1 MKKIIYRKYLTVF
14 FLLLFFLTVFSYNV
28 SAENSSDEN
37 IYVEFYYSEICPS
50 CMEKKENVVD
60 PIEQEY
66 HNNSNLFFVYKKT
79 NEYKNEYE
87 FYQNKY
93 NIDYP
98 FIILKNQT
106 NESFLK
112 ESDITKAKLRENIDL
127 FLQGVT
133 PEGSDSDV
141 VEFDFLFWDINFDT
155 DDFSLPVLTVVL
167 AGVDSFNPCA
177 FFILIILLGL
187 LVHAKNRKRMLLIGG
202 IFIFFS
208 GFLYALFM
216 FVLFNVFFL
225 TRESVTVIT
234 IVAGIIALSLGVLD
248 IKDFF
253 FFKKGVS
260 ISIPDEKKPDIYK
273 KMRDLVKNPRLAA
286 VVFGTVVLAGTVNFY
301 ELLCTLGLPLVFT
314 QKLSTYD
321 LSGFEYYTYIVFY
334 NIVYVIPLIV
344 IVLIFVY
351 TLGRVTLTEWH
362 GRLLKLF
369 AGIMLSGFGVMMLV
383 DYQILSNVVTPVI
396 LLLISIISTFL
407 VSFIWKKFKL
417 GEQS

>member
-1 MKKIIYRKYLTVF
+1 
-14 FLLLFFLTVFSYNV
+14 
-28 SAENSSDEN
+28 
-37 IYVEFYYSEICPS
+37 
-50 CMEKKENVVD
+50 
-60 PIEQEY
+60 
-66 HNNSNLFFVYKKT
+66 
-79 NEYKNEYE
+79 
-87 FYQNKY
+87 
-93 NIDYP
+93 
-98 FIILKNQT
+98 
-106 NESFLK
+106 
-112 ESDITKAKLRENIDL
+112 
-127 FLQGVT
+127 
-133 PEGSDSDV
+133 
-141 VEFDFLFWDINFDT
+141 
-155 DDFSLPVLTVVL
+155 
-167 AGVDSFNPCA
+167 
-177 FFILIILLGL
+177 
-187 LVHAKNRKRMLLIGG
+187 MLLIGG

-234 IVAGIIALSLGVLD
+234 IIAGIIALSLGVLD

-314 QKLSTYD
+314 QKLSTYN

-334 NIVYVIPLIV
+334 NVVYVIPLIV

-351 TLGRVTLTEWH
+351 TMGRVTLTEWH

-369 AGIMLSGFGVMMLV
+369 AGIMLSGFGLMMLV
-383 DYQILSNVVTPVI
+383 DYQILSNVVTPII
-396 LLLISIISTFL
+396 LLLVSIISTFL

-417 GEQS
+417 GEEG

>member
-1 MKKIIYRKYLTVF
+1 MKKKVYRKYLTAF
-14 FLLLFFLTVFSYNV
+14 FLLLFILTIYSDSV
-28 SAENSSDEN
+28 SAEKNSDDT
-37 IYVEFYYSEICPS
+37 IYVEYYYSEICNS
-50 CMEKKENVVD
+50 CMEKKENIVEL
-60 PIEQEY
+60 IEQKY
-66 HNNSNLFFVYKKT
+66 DNTSNIVFVYKKT
-79 NEYKNEYE
+79 SEYQNEYE
-87 FYQNKY
+87 FYQKKY

-112 ESDITKAKLRENIDL
+112 ESDITISKLSKNIDL
-127 FLQGVT
+127 FLRGVT
-133 PEGSDSDV
+133 PKGSDPDV
-141 VEFDFLFWDINFDT
+141 VEFNFLFWDINFDT

-216 FVLFNVFFL
+216 FVLFNVFYL
-225 TRESVTVIT
+225 TRESITVIT
-234 IVAGIIALSLGVLD
+234 IIAGLLALSLGVLD

-321 LSGFEYYTYIVFY
+321 LSGFEYYIYIVFY
-334 NIVYVIPLIV
+334 NVVYVIPLIV

-369 AGIMLSGFGVMMLV
+369 AGIMLSGFGLMMLI
-383 DYQILSNVVTPVI
+383 DYQLLSNVVTPVI